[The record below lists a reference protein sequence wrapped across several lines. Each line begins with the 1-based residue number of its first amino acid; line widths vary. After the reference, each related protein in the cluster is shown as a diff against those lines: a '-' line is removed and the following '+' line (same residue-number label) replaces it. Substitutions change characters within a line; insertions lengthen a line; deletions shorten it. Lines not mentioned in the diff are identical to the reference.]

1 MNSLT
6 GILYKFVA
14 KRNSM
19 AENQSQYVIRYK
31 LWLENSKGESIF
43 GDGKWELFRAIEETG
58 SLKNAV
64 EKMGWGYRATW
75 NRLQSIEKRLGFRII
90 ERSRGGSGGGGQTCL
105 TEKGKKFV
113 DIFKQIHIESDK
125 EFERISDKF
134 RQLVKTAL

>member
-1 MNSLT
+1 
-6 GILYKFVA
+6 
-14 KRNSM
+14 M
-19 AENQSQYVIRYK
+19 AEKQNPYVIRYK

-58 SLKNAV
+58 SLKNAI

-105 TEKGKKFV
+105 TEKGKKFLEV
-113 DIFKQIHIESDK
+113 FKQIHKDSDS
-125 EFERISDKF
+125 EFHKISKKFNFLLDKI
-134 RQLVKTAL
+134 